1 VDRFSVGRFIE
12 KRIGATSRE
21 GEPIDRRTDRPEDEV
36 MDEDGDSWD
45 VARRGAVRRVET
57 M

>member
-1 VDRFSVGRFIE
+1 VRANRSID
-12 KRIGATSRE
+12 
-21 GEPIDRRTDRPEDEV
+21 EPIDQKTKVR
-36 MDEDGDSWD
+36 DEDGDSWD